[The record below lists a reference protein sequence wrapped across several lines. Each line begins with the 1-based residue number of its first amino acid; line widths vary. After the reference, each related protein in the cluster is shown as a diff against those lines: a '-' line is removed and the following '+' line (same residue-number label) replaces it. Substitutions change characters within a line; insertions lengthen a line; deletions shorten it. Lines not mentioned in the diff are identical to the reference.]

1 MACGFES
8 RCGFW
13 LNWPLHRLLAGS
25 AASIGRIGDG
35 RGWRAIAWIGGLV
48 GRVQKLP
55 KRKDVPIPRVVG
67 APSRPSSCDECWAG
81 WRWWG

>member
-1 MACGFES
+1 MMHATEQMQL
-8 RCGFW
+8 W
-13 LNWPLHRLLAGS
+13 VKHE
-25 AASIGRIGDG
+25 AA
-35 RGWRAIAWIGGLV
+35 ALIAADAPSLV